1 MRHSTNHTFVVCAY
15 KESPYLEECIRSL
28 VAQTVRSNIEIY
40 TSTPNEHIRNIGEKY
55 HVPVYVNE
63 EAGQGIQADWNYAY
77 NHAKTDYVTVA
88 HQDDVY
94 EPEYVRAFLKC
105 IKDYDDWSIYYTD
118 YTPIKH
124 GDSSKR
130 DINSKIR
137 RILRF
142 PVKNRRKADKIWVIQ
157 SYVRLLHIT
166 RNDLVI
172 LCLHRNMGLIS
183 TGIPSTSWHASREG
197 SYIWIWY
204 WDITASMM
212 APPVRTL

>member
-40 TSTPNEHIRNIGEKY
+40 TSTPNEYIRNIGEKY
-55 HVPVYVNE
+55 HIPVYVNE

-105 IKDYDDWSIYYTD
+105 IKTYDDWSIYYTD

-130 DINSKIR
+130 DVNSKIR
-137 RILRF
+137 RLLRF
-142 PVKNRRKADKIWVIQ
+142 PVKNRRKANIIW
-157 SYVRLLHIT
+157 RKKL
-166 RNDLVI
+166 
-172 LCLHRNMGLIS
+172 
-183 TGIPSTSWHASREG
+183 
-197 SYIWIWY
+197 
-204 WDITASMM
+204 
-212 APPVRTL
+212 TL